1 MGWSV
6 TGCLGLHGLEPRL
19 MLDRAP
25 ILDRHRRFR
34 ARWRAGIAV
43 AAVEFDGP
51 VLDMLVRLHWLLE
64 AEVTDRDAVGHA
76 ISRMIT
82 DAARR

>member
-1 MGWSV
+1 
-6 TGCLGLHGLEPRL
+6 
-19 MLDRAP
+19 
-25 ILDRHRRFR
+25 
-34 ARWRAGIAV
+34 
-43 AAVEFDGP
+43 